1 MLERGVFS
9 GTYSTCNTF
18 SAVFSLF
25 VFPSVVLRQ
34 RLLHLAAA
42 CLSNVSN
49 CCVNCCVVGTT
60 ECYSLI
66 HRTACVEKSVG
77 QE

>member
-1 MLERGVFS
+1 MQEKRGRAFARKGRIFGSLCNTSVVFS
-9 GTYSTCNTF
+9 PF
-18 SAVFSLF
+18 FFL
-25 VFPSVVLRQ
+25 VLRQ
-34 RLLHLAAA
+34 GLLHLAAA

-49 CCVNCCVVGTT
+49 CCVVGTT

-66 HRTACVEKSVG
+66 HRAACVEKSVG